1 MSQHQA
7 QHSYS
12 YYDNVSS
19 GIIVT
24 FIFLP
29 VAILTSLFFLV
40 LILTMIIGKFY
51 LNRVLYKIFFSSFFV
66 SATIIVAQIFFGAGA
81 IKQKKRN
88 PPVLVISGRQ
98 YKLSGFVLG
107 TIVYYNCAVIYVI
120 IGISIY
126 FIYRQIPWSLE
137 ACQSSVDCFYL
148 NYSTVVTQYDNP
160 TATRIINCIHLMKHM
175 M

>member
-40 LILTMIIGKFY
+40 LILTMIMGKFY

-98 YKLSGFVLG
+98 YKLNGFVLG

-148 NYSTVVTQYDNP
+148 N
-160 TATRIINCIHLMKHM
+160 
-175 M
+175 